1 MVPYLFR
8 SKLLLEEEEE
18 EEEEA
23 SFTNRDGLP
32 ILLQAWALQLGQELL
47 VFS

>member
-8 SKLLLEEEEE
+8 SKLLLEE